1 MPPLCLP
8 VSRCTYPTAH
18 RPMIND
24 LITELETL
32 ESESRE
38 RFKRMEASILR
49 ARKLAQQ
56 LADETLVELWRE

>member
-1 MPPLCLP
+1 
-8 VSRCTYPTAH
+8 
-18 RPMIND
+18 MIND